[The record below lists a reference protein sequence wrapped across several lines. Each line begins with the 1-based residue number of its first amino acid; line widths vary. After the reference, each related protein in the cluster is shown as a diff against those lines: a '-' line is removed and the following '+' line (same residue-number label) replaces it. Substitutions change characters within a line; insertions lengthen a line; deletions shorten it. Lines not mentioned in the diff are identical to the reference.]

1 MARKT
6 IVTLIDDL
14 DGKAIEEGKG
24 ETVKFSLDSTS
35 YEIDLS
41 DGNAKAFRDAF
52 KEYTKAG
59 RSVSGSTARRSSSG
73 SSGASVRNTP
83 QDLSAARTW
92 LRLNGHQVSDRGRIP
107 NKLMELFQNAG

>member
-14 DGKAIEEGKG
+14 DGKPIAEGKG

-41 DGNAKAFRDAF
+41 DENAQAFRDAF
-52 KEYTKAG
+52 KEYAKAG
-59 RSVSGSTARRSSSG
+59 RSVSGSTTRRSSGGG
-73 SSGASVRNTP
+73 SSRNTP

-107 NKLMELFQNAG
+107 NKLMELFQDAG

>member
-14 DGKAIEEGKG
+14 DGKPIEEGKG

-73 SSGASVRNTP
+73 SGGSVRNTP